1 MYDDDRFGKMIVYYT
16 VVAMK
21 RDHARVENDKSLVR
35 SQLQKLERDSIHHQ
49 GFLSVNVNY

>member
-35 SQLQKLERDSIHHQ
+35 SQMQKLERDSIHHQ